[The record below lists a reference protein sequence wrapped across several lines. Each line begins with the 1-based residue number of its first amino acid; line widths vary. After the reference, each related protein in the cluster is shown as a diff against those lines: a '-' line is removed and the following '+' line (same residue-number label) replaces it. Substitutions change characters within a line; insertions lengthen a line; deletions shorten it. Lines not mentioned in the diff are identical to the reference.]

1 MTPAAAIQKV
11 LMVDD
16 DPNIRFITEMSLQGL
31 TSWQVLLAGSGD
43 EALEL
48 ISNNCPDLALLDVMM
63 PGMDGPTLFRK
74 IKAQCGADKMPLIIF
89 MTAKVQ
95 TQEVETYKNLGA
107 IGVITK
113 PFDPMKLPQQI
124 QEILNSA

>member
-1 MTPAAAIQKV
+1 MTPTTTIQKV

-48 ISNNCPDLALLDVMM
+48 ISTNCPDLALLDVMM
-63 PGMDGPTLFRK
+63 PGMDGPTLFEK
-74 IKAQCGADKMPLIIF
+74 IKAQCGADKMPLVIF

-95 TQEVETYKNLGA
+95 TQEVEAYKNQGA